1 MTSRKIK
8 DNNVLHDFHTGY
20 EPRRL
25 FNVVEFLMND
35 KDANGTVSVEEAMQI
50 LFLRSGRGLLDSV
63 LFLLGPSHLFQFTIS
78 IFSAT

>member
-50 LFLRSGRGLLDSV
+50 LFLRSGRGLLDSYYS
-63 LFLLGPSHLFQFTIS
+63 F
-78 IFSAT
+78 